1 MPKRIDIAITKEEE
15 QEKSTKQVQK
25 SIINNKAKEI
35 NVKDF
40 STIEKNNDKEE
51 KDKND
56 LETKIKSIEDKK

>member
-1 MPKRIDIAITKEEE
+1 MPKGIDIAITKEEE

-25 SIINNKAKEI
+25 TIISNKAKEI

>member
-1 MPKRIDIAITKEEE
+1 MDIAITKEEA
-15 QEKSTKQVQK
+15 QEKTIKQVQK

>member
-1 MPKRIDIAITKEEE
+1 MPKGIDIAITKEEE